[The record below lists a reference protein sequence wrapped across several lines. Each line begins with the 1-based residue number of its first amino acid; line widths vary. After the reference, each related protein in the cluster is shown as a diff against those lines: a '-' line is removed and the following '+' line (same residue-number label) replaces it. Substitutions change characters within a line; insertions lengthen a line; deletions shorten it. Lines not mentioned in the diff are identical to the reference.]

1 MSWDLKEPECLSQA
15 RLMAAAPEFVYEQ
28 LKFYSENIGPW
39 NGKKQLEKLLLK
51 RNHRLINLAL
61 GQFAT
66 HKSIVEQLYNQA
78 CAATGPDEESYN
90 LGLRVACLSNCHFES
105 FNWPDFDLTALMA
118 RGFTVEAEALL
129 ANPSIRSSVLEA
141 LFKKSDYF
149 AQVDEKNW
157 LWMIQ
162 AGAKNERLN
171 IDKSDVHGPDMSL
184 WGIHK
189 AIFEFLENAPVTPQS
204 AHAVLSLLCTLD
216 PHHTHSP
223 EEIAHVLD
231 RWSKVEPKNYK
242 GEDEEGLFTHLSL
255 RDELRCLIASLYS
268 RRSTSAKSGPRV
280 FGSVDDDDIARRCA
294 FYAGTN
300 LSEKEIE
307 AGFGRDKDVFVFAVL
322 KNCSALLNKTK
333 RALIEEHLSGNF
345 IHEYRRRCE
354 DIRKKYKWFDVRP
367 VSESGRDLLDEF
379 QKQSSTEMSLLEK
392 IIGQNEQLIA
402 RLKSYERG
410 TYWIVAIL
418 IIAMFL
424 IVRRYV

>member
-1 MSWDLKEPECLSQA
+1 M
-15 RLMAAAPEFVYEQ
+15 
-28 LKFYSENIGPW
+28 
-39 NGKKQLEKLLLK
+39 
-51 RNHRLINLAL
+51 
-61 GQFAT
+61 
-66 HKSIVEQLYNQA
+66 
-78 CAATGPDEESYN
+78 
-90 LGLRVACLSNCHFES
+90 
-105 FNWPDFDLTALMA
+105 
-118 RGFTVEAEALL
+118 
-129 ANPSIRSSVLEA
+129 
-141 LFKKSDYF
+141 
-149 AQVDEKNW
+149 
-157 LWMIQ
+157 
-162 AGAKNERLN
+162 
-171 IDKSDVHGPDMSL
+171 
-184 WGIHK
+184 
-189 AIFEFLENAPVTPQS
+189 
-204 AHAVLSLLCTLD
+204 LSLLCTLD

-242 GEDEEGLFTHLSL
+242 GEDEEGWFTHLSL

-268 RRSTSAKSGPRV
+268 RRSMSAKSGPRV

-294 FYAGTN
+294 FYAGTD

>member
-15 RLMAAAPEFVYEQ
+15 RLMVAAPEFVFEQ

-39 NGKKQLEKLLLK
+39 NGKKELEKLLLT
-51 RNHRLINLAL
+51 RNNRLINLAL

-66 HKSIVEQLYNQA
+66 HRSIVEQLYNQA
-78 CAATGPDEESYN
+78 RASTGSDEESYN
-90 LGLRVACLSNCHFES
+90 LGLRVACLSNRRFES

-118 RGFTVEAEALL
+118 RGFTAEAEALL

-162 AGAKNERLN
+162 ASAKNERLN
-171 IDKSDVHGPDMSL
+171 IDKSDIHGPDISL

-189 AIFEFLENAPVTPQS
+189 AIFEFLENAPVTPHS
-204 AHAVLSLLCTLD
+204 AHAVLSLLCALD
-216 PHHTHSP
+216 PHYTHSP
-223 EEIAHVLD
+223 GEIAHVLD
-231 RWSKVEPKNYK
+231 RWSKIDLKNYK
-242 GEDEEGLFTHLSL
+242 GEDDEGLFTHLSL
-255 RDELRCLIASLYS
+255 RDELRCLVASLYS

-280 FGSVDDDDIARRCA
+280 FGSADDDDIARRCA
-294 FYAGTN
+294 FYAGTD

-307 AGFGRDKDVFVFAVL
+307 AGIGRDKDVFVFAVL
-322 KNCSALLNKTK
+322 KNCYVFLNKTK
-333 RALIEEHLSGNF
+333 RVLIEEHLSGNS

-354 DIRKKYKWFDVRP
+354 DFRKKYKWFDVRP
-367 VSESGRDLLDEF
+367 VSESGRDLLGEF
-379 QKQSSTEMSLLEK
+379 QQQSSREMSLLEK
-392 IIGQNEQLIA
+392 IIEQNEQLVA
-402 RLKSYERG
+402 RLKSYERSM
-410 TYWIVAIL
+410 YWIVAIL